1 MIQTSSSIDEISN
14 ALAKVQAEVKDLKKD
29 KQGYGYKYATLES
42 LTSMARPILA
52 KHQVSIINS
61 HGFNPENNIFTVK
74 TRAMCN
80 GQWIEVSSSA
90 ILQQLKGMNTAQ
102 IAGAYVTYFRRYNLS
117 SLLNITSDEDV
128 DSDVEVPQ
136 AKRNTKAPVEKPL
149 TLNEYLKR
157 HGVKAL
163 KEFALTYGVK
173 TKEDAEKLLADKA
186 GLDELIKEFKSKNQA
201 KLP

>member
-52 KHQVSIINS
+52 KYGVSIINS
-61 HGFNPENNIFTVK
+61 HGFNPENNTFTVK

-128 DSDVEVPQ
+128 DSDVEIPQ

-149 TLNEYLKR
+149 TLNEYLKKHR
-157 HGVKAL
+157 VKAL

>member
-42 LTSMARPILA
+42 LTSMARPILS
-52 KHQVSIINS
+52 KHGVSIINS

-90 ILQQLKGMNTAQ
+90 TLQQLKGMNTAQ
-102 IAGAYVTYFRRYNLS
+102 VTGAYVTYFRRYNLS

-128 DSDVEVPQ
+128 DSDVEIPQ
-136 AKRNTKAPVEKPL
+136 AKKNKKAPVEKPL
-149 TLNEYLKR
+149 TLNEYLKK
-157 HGVKAL
+157 HGIKAMRA
-163 KEFALTYGVK
+163 FASTYGIK
-173 TKEDAEKLLADKA
+173 TNEDAEKLLQDKA
-186 GLDELIKEFKSKNQA
+186 ALNELIKEFKANNQA